1 MVGEGT
7 AGGEETCWVN
17 RGGGEKKEK
26 GCMCGRNKVGNYIVG
41 LGERCIGKQKVLCM
55 KGTKEDS
62 PEA

>member
-41 LGERCIGKQKVLCM
+41 LGGEVYR
-55 KGTKEDS
+55 
-62 PEA
+62 EAEGALYEGDEGGLT